1 MGRRWLSFALL
12 AVLAPGAARAQ
23 QVPAPAAPAEP
34 ASAQPS
40 RIPSIDVIDLNNG
53 DRISGEIKSYAEG
66 RLFVSA
72 PFADVNVKWNKI
84 VGIRSAQQFEIETT
98 GGIHHF
104 GSLALSDP
112 PGKLVVV
119 GTNGSLTL
127 DFFDVVRITPIF
139 QTFFRRID
147 GSLDLGAN
155 YTHASDLL
163 QFNVTGDARFKKPK
177 FVVLTDLSLF
187 YSTQNGE
194 TTSQRGD
201 LKFTYIQLRP
211 NKWVSGAALAF
222 ENNRDL
228 GLQLRELAGLFV
240 GRFLILTNRTN
251 LVVTLGALANHE
263 KAVSGESANEIE
275 GAIDARYSTFTYDY
289 PKMWFDAYLRVIPG
303 ITDAPRYRVDANV
316 KFKREVVVKDFYLA
330 LSVFFNYDSRP
341 PSGAAATSD
350 WGPVL
355 SIGWTF

>member
-1 MGRRWLSFALL
+1 
-12 AVLAPGAARAQ
+12 VLAP
-23 QVPAPAAPAEP
+23 
-34 ASAQPS
+34 
-40 RIPSIDVIDLNNG
+40 
-53 DRISGEIKSYAEG
+53 
-66 RLFVSA
+66 
-72 PFADVNVKWNKI
+72 
-84 VGIRSAQQFEIETT
+84 T
-98 GGIHHF
+98 
-104 GSLALSDP
+104 DP
-112 PGKLVVV
+112 PGKLLVVTESGPV
-119 GTNGSLTL
+119 TL
-127 DFFDVVRITPIF
+127 GFFDVVRITPIF
-139 QTFFRRID
+139 QAFFQRID

-211 NKWVSGAALAF
+211 KKWVAGAALAF

-228 GLQLRELAGLFV
+228 GLQLRELAGVFV
-240 GRFLILTNRTN
+240 GRFLVLTNRTN

-289 PKMWFDAYLRVIPG
+289 PKMWFDAYLRLIPG
-303 ITDAPRYRVDANV
+303 ITDAPRYRVDATA
-316 KFKREVVVKDFYLA
+316 KFKREIVVKDFYLS
-330 LSVFFNYDSRP
+330 LSIFFNYDSRP